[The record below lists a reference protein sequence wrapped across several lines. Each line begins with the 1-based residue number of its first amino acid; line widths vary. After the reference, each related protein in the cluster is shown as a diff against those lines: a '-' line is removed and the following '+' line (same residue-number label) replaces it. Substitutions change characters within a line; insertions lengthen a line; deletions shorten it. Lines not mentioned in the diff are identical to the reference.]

1 MYTEKSFEKSFLN
14 IVQLFEIEVV
24 PSIKNKVLHSLHIL
38 KGFYTSLPKMIVTF
52 RGSAKSI
59 FPWKCPIQK
68 YRSLFSKKYLLTP
81 CVLRDMLVLDISKVS
96 KSEHNRGRQGDD
108 NVDFRSF
115 QKILHSKLGK
125 LMLSSGFIG
134 LA

>member
-24 PSIKNKVLHSLHIL
+24 PSIKNKVLYSLHIL
-38 KGFYTSLPKMIVTF
+38 KGFYTSLPEMIVTF

-68 YRSLFSKKYLLTP
+68 YRLLLSKKYLLTR
-81 CVLRDMLVLDISKVS
+81 CVLRDMRVLDISKVS
-96 KSEHNRGRQGDD
+96 KSERNRGRQ
-108 NVDFRSF
+108 RRLQIF
-115 QKILHSKLGK
+115 QKNFAFK
-125 LMLSSGFIG
+125 
-134 LA
+134 A

>member
-24 PSIKNKVLHSLHIL
+24 PSIKNKVLYSLHIL

-59 FPWKCPIQK
+59 FPWKCPTQK
-68 YRSLFSKKYLLTP
+68 YRSLFSKTYLLTP
-81 CVLRDMLVLDISKVS
+81 CVLRDM
-96 KSEHNRGRQGDD
+96 
-108 NVDFRSF
+108 
-115 QKILHSKLGK
+115 QK
-125 LMLSSGFIG
+125 IG

>member
-1 MYTEKSFEKSFLN
+1 MHTEKSFEKSFLN

-24 PSIKNKVLHSLHIL
+24 PSI
-38 KGFYTSLPKMIVTF
+38 KMIVTF

-81 CVLRDMLVLDISKVS
+81 CVLRDILVLDISKVS
-96 KSEHNRGRQGDD
+96 KSERNRGRQ
-108 NVDFRSF
+108 RRLQIF
-115 QKILHSKLGK
+115 QKNFAFKAWKIDVIYWFKSCE
-125 LMLSSGFIG
+125 MI
-134 LA
+134 

>member
-1 MYTEKSFEKSFLN
+1 MYTEKSFEKSLLN

-24 PSIKNKVLHSLHIL
+24 PSIKNKVLYSLHIL

-96 KSEHNRGRQGDD
+96 KSERNRGRQ
-108 NVDFRSF
+108 RRLQIF
-115 QKILHSKLGK
+115 QKKICIQSLEN
-125 LMLSSGFIG
+125 
-134 LA
+134 

>member
-1 MYTEKSFEKSFLN
+1 MCTQRKVLKNRSS

-24 PSIKNKVLHSLHIL
+24 PSIKNKVLYSLHIL
-38 KGFYTSLPKMIVTF
+38 KGFYTSLLKMIVTF

-81 CVLRDMLVLDISKVS
+81 CVLRDMLVLDISKVL
-96 KSEHNRGRQGDD
+96 KSERNRGRQ
-108 NVDFRSF
+108 RRLQIF
-115 QKILHSKLGK
+115 QKNFAFKAWEINVK
-125 LMLSSGFIG
+125 
-134 LA
+134 

>member
-24 PSIKNKVLHSLHIL
+24 PSVKNKFLYSLHIL

-68 YRSLFSKKYLLTP
+68 YRSLFSKKYSLSP
-81 CVLRDMLVLDISKVS
+81 CVLRDMLVLDMSKVS
-96 KSEHNRGRQGDD
+96 KSERNRGRKRRLQI
-108 NVDFRSF
+108 F
-115 QKILHSKLGK
+115 QKNFAFKPWKINVK
-125 LMLSSGFIG
+125 
-134 LA
+134 

>member
-24 PSIKNKVLHSLHIL
+24 PSIKNKVLYSLHIL

-59 FPWKCPIQK
+59 FLGNVQYKNTAHFFQ
-68 YRSLFSKKYLLTP
+68 RSIY
-81 CVLRDMLVLDISKVS
+81 
-96 KSEHNRGRQGDD
+96 
-108 NVDFRSF
+108 
-115 QKILHSKLGK
+115 
-125 LMLSSGFIG
+125 
-134 LA
+134 